1 MRLRPATPDDFGFI
15 RSLAQRPDYAPFIT
29 DEDEVALMRYLG
41 DATTRMLI
49 WEDARGPAGYALFC
63 EIGDLS
69 GRVELRRLALARA
82 GKGEGAAF
90 VRVLVDYGFGELHA
104 TKLWLDAS
112 GENLRAQKIYERAGF
127 RLEGRLVQHWYRPV
141 LGRTVDVMLY
151 GMLRSEWAELALA
164 APAPQ
169 A

>member
-1 MRLRPATPDDFGFI
+1 MKLRLATPDDFPFI
-15 RSLAQRPDYAPFIT
+15 RSLAQRPEYAPFIT
-29 DEDEVALMRYLG
+29 DEDESGLGRYLS
-41 DATTRMLI
+41 DPFARLLI
-49 WEDARGPAGYALFC
+49 WEDTAGPAGYALYC

-90 VRVLVDYGFGELHA
+90 VRVLVDYAFADLNA
-104 TKLWLDAS
+104 AKLWLDAS
-112 GENLRAQKIYERAGF
+112 GENLRAQKVYDRAGF

-151 GMLRSEWAELALA
+151 GMLRAEWAAMTLA
-164 APAPQ
+164 APAPRT
-169 A
+169 